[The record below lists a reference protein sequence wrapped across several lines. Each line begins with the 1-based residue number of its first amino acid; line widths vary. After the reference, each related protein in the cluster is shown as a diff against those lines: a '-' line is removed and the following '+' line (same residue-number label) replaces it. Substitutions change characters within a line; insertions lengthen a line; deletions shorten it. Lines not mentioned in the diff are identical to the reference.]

1 VIGGTRD
8 TGAVVLFVLAP
19 HLAVVVE
26 VFDGGLDG
34 HVLRP
39 TRVSV
44 DGHGV
49 GLLLITNGGRARV
62 VRRAR
67 ARGTRAI
74 IHVMGVV
81 VRPFVGPASVLMATR
96 AVISILPRALLASSA
111 STIVTVSIRAMVVTI
126 GAMVIAL
133 TIRTTSSTSSA
144 GGILVRA
151 TALLVGAITGV
162 IGGSLLLF
170 LVRKSLDGTV
180 LDIGSKVLREGS
192 TNRVQILPDIFV
204 RVGVLLLIRG
214 REGQDVGLCK
224 LVGIWLRKLGPKQA
238 TIEESKES
246 GSAVKCNAGRHR
258 MMPSPRNFCP
268 ATSSKKRVTQCS
280 NFL

>member
-1 VIGGTRD
+1 MKWRLMIGAVHAVSRLIIITRVFCDVTISRQTNKLGHTALKMHVLCWRDTSARVIGGTRAFLGELVPD

-19 HLAVVVE
+19 HLVVVVE

-170 LVRKSLDGTV
+170 LV
-180 LDIGSKVLREGS
+180 
-192 TNRVQILPDIFV
+192 
-204 RVGVLLLIRG
+204 
-214 REGQDVGLCK
+214 
-224 LVGIWLRKLGPKQA
+224 
-238 TIEESKES
+238 
-246 GSAVKCNAGRHR
+246 
-258 MMPSPRNFCP
+258 
-268 ATSSKKRVTQCS
+268 
-280 NFL
+280 